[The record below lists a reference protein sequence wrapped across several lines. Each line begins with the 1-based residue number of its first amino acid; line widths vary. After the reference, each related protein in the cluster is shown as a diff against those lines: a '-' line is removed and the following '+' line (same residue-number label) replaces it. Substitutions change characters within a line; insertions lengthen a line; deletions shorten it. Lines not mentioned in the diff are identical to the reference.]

1 MTKKITNTVDLN
13 LYTNFVEAITSKESE
28 DLTTFMNSLD
38 RLDANFEVFEGGAT
52 AKHGPDV
59 NVSLL
64 ITGAMGM
71 CGESGEFSEIVKKLI
86 FHSKPLTPEV
96 HQHLQKEL
104 GDIIFYWTNTCR
116 SLGVDPNTIIQM
128 NVDKLS
134 SRYPGGVFSVERS
147 ENREAGDI

>member
-1 MTKKITNTVDLN
+1 MTKQIDLN
-13 LYTNFVEAITSKESE
+13 RYTDFVEAITSKESN

-38 RLDANFEVFEGGAT
+38 TLDGNFDEKIQT
-52 AKHGPDV
+52 HGPDV
-59 NVSLL
+59 NVPLL

-86 FHSKPLTPEV
+86 FHSKPLTIEV

-104 GDIIFYWTNTCR
+104 GDIIFYWTNACL
-116 SLGVDPNTIIQM
+116 SLGIDPNTIIQM
-128 NVDKLS
+128 NVDKLL

-147 ENREAGDI
+147 ENREASDI

>member
-1 MTKKITNTVDLN
+1 MTKKIEHKVDLN
-13 LYTNFVEAITSKESE
+13 RYTEFVEAITSRESE

-38 RLDANFEVFEGGAT
+38 RLDANYNDAT
-52 AKHGPDV
+52 ETHGPNV

-71 CGESGEFSEIVKKLI
+71 CGEAGEFSEIVKKLI
-86 FHSKPLTPEV
+86 FHSKPLTVEV

-116 SLGVDPNTIIQM
+116 SLGIDPNTIIQM

-147 ENREAGDI
+147 ENRDAGDI